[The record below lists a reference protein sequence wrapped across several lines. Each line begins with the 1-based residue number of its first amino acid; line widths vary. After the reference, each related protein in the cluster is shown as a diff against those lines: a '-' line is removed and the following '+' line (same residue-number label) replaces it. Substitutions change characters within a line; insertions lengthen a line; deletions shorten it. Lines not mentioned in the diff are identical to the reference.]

1 MNAFDTFTAA
11 FAPRWTLERVRARA
25 ALRVTR
31 NYDAAQPGRRTSGW
45 TRNRGDINALLQ
57 VAGAELRNHA
67 RDLLRNNGY
76 TRRAQNV
83 IANNVVGWGIVPK
96 TTDPEAAA
104 LWRAWADSTEC
115 DSEGRHT
122 FAGLQSLVMRSLIS
136 DGEVL
141 IRRRQ
146 RRPDDGLSI
155 PLQLQVLE
163 IDYLDTSKTAPV
175 GPTGGPIEMGVEF
188 DLLGRRSAYWLFAD
202 HPGNAVG
209 SVAGASYRVPASEI
223 AHVFQTER
231 PGQSRGASW
240 LATAIVPLKDL
251 DEYEDAE
258 LVKQKIAA
266 CFAAFV
272 TDPDGSASPIA
283 ALESGTTD
291 SGVQVESFEPGM
303 ISHLPPGKA
312 VTMAN
317 PPGVTNDAFTI
328 RNLRKIAAGL
338 GVTYEDLTGDYSQ
351 VNFSSAR
358 MGRIVH
364 QAYVRNWQSTVVI
377 PQLCGAVWRWAMTAA
392 AQAGDLDRV
401 PPAEWTA
408 PPLPMIEPDKE
419 GLAYSRLVRNGVMTF
434 SEMVREQ
441 GGDPDAHFAE
451 YAADQKRLDAL
462 GIKLDSDVR
471 AVSQAGLTQER
482 AGLGKGGPPEAPP
495 ASDEKNSDDFEI
507 TEG

>member
-1 MNAFDTFTAA
+1 M
-11 FAPRWTLERVRARA
+11 RARA
-25 ALRVTR
+25 ALDVTAKFATR

-45 TRNRGDINALLQ
+45 TRNRGDVNALLQ

-83 IANNVVGWGIVPK
+83 IANNSVGWGIVPK
-96 TTDPEAAA
+96 PSGGSSTETAAA
-104 LWRAWADSTEC
+104 RAAWVAWADTTDC
-115 DSEGRHT
+115 DADGRHT
-122 FAGLQSLVMRSLIS
+122 FAGLQSLVVRSLVS

-141 IRRRQ
+141 VRRRP
-146 RRPDDGLSI
+146 RRPTDGLAL

-163 IDYLDTSKTAPV
+163 IDFLDTTKTAPR
-175 GPTGGPIEMGVEF
+175 GIAGGPIVMGVEF
-188 DLLGRRSAYWLFAD
+188 DALGRRAAYWLFEE
-202 HPGNAVG
+202 HPGNSGAL
-209 SVAGASYRVPASEI
+209 APGASRRIPATEI
-223 AHVFQTER
+223 AHVYQVER
-231 PGQSRGASW
+231 PGQVRGASW

-272 TDPDGSASPIA
+272 TDPDGSAA
-283 ALESGTTD
+283 AIGALSDTPTESGAE
-291 SGVQVESFEPGM
+291 VESFEPGM
-303 ISHLPPGKA
+303 IAHLPPGKA

-317 PPGVTNDAFTI
+317 PPQVTNDAFTI

-364 QAYVRNWQSTVVI
+364 QAYIRNWQSTVLI
-377 PQLCGAVWRWAMTAA
+377 PQLCTVVWRWAMNAAVTAGVVSA
-392 AQAGDLDRV
+392 VGGAD
-401 PPAEWTA
+401 WTA

-419 GLAYSRLVRNGVMTF
+419 GLAYQRLVRVGTMTP

-441 GGDPDAHFAE
+441 GGDPAAHWEE
-451 YAADQKRLDAL
+451 YAADLKRLDEL

-471 AVSQAGLTQER
+471 AVSQAGLTQLR
-482 AGLGKGGPPEAPP
+482 VGAQGDGSTGNTAPP
-495 ASDEKNSDDFEI
+495 ADAKNSDDFEI